1 MEGSTNEMIKVI
13 LRSSGKLLPIVQS
26 ALYAA
31 KRISH
36 AIWISHAI
44 NLVIVGEPSR
54 TVTVSFYVHVLT

>member
-1 MEGSTNEMIKVI
+1 M
-13 LRSSGKLLPIVQS
+13 VQS

-31 KRISH
+31 ERLSH

-54 TVTVSFYVHVLT
+54 TVTVLFYTFTCAFLHDLFCR